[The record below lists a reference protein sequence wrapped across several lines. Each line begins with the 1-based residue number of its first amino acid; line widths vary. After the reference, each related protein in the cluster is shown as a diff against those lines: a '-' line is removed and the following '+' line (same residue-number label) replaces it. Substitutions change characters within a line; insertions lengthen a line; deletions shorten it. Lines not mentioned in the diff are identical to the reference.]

1 MQTKAYWDF
10 KIDNVDIIQQLPDSK
25 NQAVLFFIEGIG
37 VIRVI
42 GEYHN
47 V

>member
-25 NQAVLFFIEGIG
+25 NQAVLGFMR
-37 VIRVI
+37 VIRLI
-42 GEYHN
+42 GLI
-47 V
+47 

>member
-25 NQAVLFFIEGIG
+25 NQAVFFDWRDWI
-37 VIRVI
+37 
-42 GEYHN
+42 N
-47 V
+47 KSDMNN